1 MKQELLPTE
10 EPPVTPRPVRDAGER
25 SVGWNVVLFA
35 LTVLSVFA
43 AGRSSVIA
51 AGLVPEESAQL
62 LDGWP
67 FALPFLLIFVFHEF
81 GHWILARLHQVP
93 ASLPYFIPVPFLSW
107 FGTFGAVIVMPE
119 RIRSRNALLDIGAA
133 GPLAGMLVAIP
144 TMVIGLKLSVVGPQL
159 TEGYIQE
166 GQGLLY
172 LLVKRLVLGPIPDGQ
187 DVQLHPTAFAAW
199 GGFLITM
206 INLVPW
212 GQLDGGHVAYALFGE
227 RQNRFARW
235 VHAALPVLFIYNM
248 LQFSLPSWRR
258 GMPLD
263 FAEVFG
269 NSTFWL
275 FWFVLLVVMGR
286 LHGGSHPPFEPGELS
301 PGRRRVAW
309 LTLALFALL
318 FMPTPYALH

>member
-1 MKQELLPTE
+1 MTQENPSG
-10 EPPVTPRPVRDAGER
+10 EPPISQRPEPAASER
-25 SVGWNVVLFA
+25 SLLWNVVLFG

-43 AGRSSVIA
+43 AGRGAVVA
-51 AGLVPEESAQL
+51 AGLVPDASAEL
-62 LDGWP
+62 VDGWP

-81 GHWILARLHQVP
+81 GHWILARLHGVP

-107 FGTFGAVIVMPE
+107 FGTFGAIIVMPE

-144 TMVIGLKLSVVGPQL
+144 TMVIGLKLSSVGPQA

-172 LLVKRLVLGPIPDGQ
+172 LLVKRVVLGPIPDGY

-227 RQNRFARW
+227 RQNRFSRW
-235 VHAALPVLFIYNM
+235 VHAALPLLFIYNM
-248 LQFSLPSWRR
+248 LQFSLPLWRR
-258 GMPLD
+258 GMHVD

-275 FWFVLLVVMGR
+275 FWFILLLAMGR
-286 LHGGSHPPFEPGELS
+286 MHGVNHPPVEAGELS
-301 PGRRRVAW
+301 PGRRGVAW
-309 LTLALFALL
+309 LTLVLFVLL
-318 FMPTPYALH
+318 FMPTPFALH

>member
-1 MKQELLPTE
+1 MTESRSTDESGPTSGY
-10 EPPVTPRPVRDAGER
+10 PAPAGPER
-25 SVGWNVVLFA
+25 SVALNVVLFA
-35 LTVLSVFA
+35 LTVVSVFSAGRAAVVA
-43 AGRSSVIA
+43 AGR
-51 AGLVPEESAQL
+51 VPEENAEL

-67 FALPFLLIFVFHEF
+67 FAVPFLLIFVFHEF

-133 GPLAGMLVAIP
+133 GPLAGMLIAIP

-172 LLVKRLVLGPIPDGQ
+172 LLVKYLVLGPIPDGY

-227 RQNRFARW
+227 RQNRYARW

-248 LQFSLPSWRR
+248 LQFSLPLWQR
-258 GMPLD
+258 GKHVD

-275 FWFVLLVVMGR
+275 FWFVLLLIMGR
-286 LHGGSHPPFEPGELS
+286 MHGHHHPPFESGELT

-309 LTLALFALL
+309 VTLGLFVVL
-318 FMPTPYALH
+318 FMPTPFALH